1 MAKGTATTIV
11 DVARQAGVSRQTVT
25 RALNGMKDIS
35 PATRERVLLAAQT
48 LHYRPNRAAQGL
60 VRGRDVTLGLLVEDL
75 RNPYYPAL
83 ASELSRQAA
92 ALEWGLILCD
102 VGKVDDGVPQRL
114 APLLRR
120 VDVLI
125 GRIPRAVDSL
135 RIPTV
140 LLDGH
145 PDDAVDAVVVIDH
158 RTGIRG
164 ALHHLTEALGCRH
177 IAMID
182 QGPEPTERC
191 LAYREYLAD
200 HDLAWTPLS
209 EVRVDD
215 SHDVGVR
222 AATEL
227 LTQYS
232 EVDAVLVFND
242 VLAIGALKGF
252 AHSGTAVPDE
262 IAVIGMDGLDIGAL
276 VTPELTSI
284 AIDRSELAQHAI
296 ALAADLLEGRVPAGE
311 RPAPILTPHLLI
323 RDSA

>member
-1 MAKGTATTIV
+1 V
-11 DVARQAGVSRQTVT
+11 W
-25 RALNGMKDIS
+25 L
-35 PATRERVLLAAQT
+35 LLAA
-48 LHYRPNRAAQGL
+48 G
-60 VRGRDVTLGLLVEDL
+60 
-75 RNPYYPAL
+75 AL

-102 VGKVDDGVPQRL
+102 VGQVEEGVPERL
-114 APLLRR
+114 TPLLRR

-125 GRIPRAVDSL
+125 GRIPRTIDSL
-135 RIPTV
+135 RLPTV

-145 PDDAVDAVVVIDH
+145 PDDAADAIVVIDH
-158 RTGIRG
+158 RTGIRE
-164 ALHHLTEALGCRH
+164 ALDHLTENLGRRH
-177 IAMID
+177 IGMID
-182 QGPEPTERC
+182 LGPEPSERC

-200 HDLAWTPLS
+200 RGLEWTPLS
-209 EVRVDD
+209 EVRVEDF
-215 SHDVGVR
+215 HDAGVR

-242 VLAIGALKGF
+242 VLALGALKGF
-252 AHSGTAVPDE
+252 ARSGTAVPGRV
-262 IAVIGMDGLDIGAL
+262 AVIGMDGLDIGAL

-284 AIDRSELAQHAI
+284 AIDRRELARQAI

-311 RPAPILTPHLLI
+311 RPAPTLTPRLLV